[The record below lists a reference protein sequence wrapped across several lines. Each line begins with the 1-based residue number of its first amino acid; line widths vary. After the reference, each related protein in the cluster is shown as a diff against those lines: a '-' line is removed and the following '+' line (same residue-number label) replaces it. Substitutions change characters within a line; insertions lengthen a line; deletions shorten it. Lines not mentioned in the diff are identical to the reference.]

1 MTGET
6 EKDVSGWTVDTLATF
21 LLRIID
27 ERDKQYDQRFDAQ
40 EKATVAALAAA
51 EKAIDK
57 RERDYDKRFD
67 GVNEFRKTLSD
78 QASLFM
84 PRTEY
89 DSAHDNLVE
98 RVDDLRDRFNKSEGK
113 GVGLNAGWIYILGG
127 LAAIGTLVSLMVVF
141 LAI

>member
-27 ERDKQYDQRFDAQ
+27 ERDKQYDNRFNAQ
-40 EKATVAALAAA
+40 EKATVAALASS

-57 RERDYDKRFD
+57 AEMANEKRFES
-67 GVNEFRKTLSD
+67 VNEFRKTLAD
-78 QASLFM
+78 QTSTFIT
-84 PRTEY
+84 RTE
-89 DSAHDNLVE
+89 AEAATGRNAE
-98 RVDDLRDRFNKSEGK
+98 RITDLTTRIDKSEGK
-113 GVGLNAGWIYILGG
+113 GAGLNAGWIYALGA
-127 LAAIGTLVSLMVVF
+127 LAAIGTIFSLVVVF